1 MANQPKNSSYISRNR
16 QRMTLKIKKDSMQQ
30 LDELA
35 KNMECSRTT
44 AMEECIDFVYKNWKE
59 KIKDV
64 SGNV

>member
-44 AMEECIDFVYKNWKE
+44 AMEECIKFVYERWMGE
-59 KIKDV
+59 RRDQ
-64 SGNV
+64 SGHV